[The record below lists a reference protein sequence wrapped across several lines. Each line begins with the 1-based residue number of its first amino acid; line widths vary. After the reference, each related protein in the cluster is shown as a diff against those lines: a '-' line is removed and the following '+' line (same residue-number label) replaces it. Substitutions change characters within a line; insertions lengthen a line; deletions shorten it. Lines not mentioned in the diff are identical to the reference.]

1 MLGVRQWRH
10 GAFCVSRQHRL
21 CRRWPFFMYYS
32 CPIHVHYSCIIHII
46 SYYSCCVYSSSV
58 KQCLPSVNQE
68 QFPIQMTQNCKH
80 RKCLQILAEEDFPLK
95 LLWRTPIKIHRR
107 ADRRRQPRS
116 REHRFSTAK
125 ATSSTQRPQTCTE
138 AATKYY
144 NYIVNETDEEREHRL
159 PTLTKATRLDQ
170 ATLKVYS
177 QNYLLRYSDTQ
188 QELCTSWISFQRT
201 RDSRSAFTPLATM
214 GFTVSF
220 ILQWT
225 VFNTQNVW
233 HVRKRYIC
241 KQSPY

>member
-1 MLGVRQWRH
+1 MNICLVSANHVMEHFAFPGNIDFASDDQ
-10 GAFCVSRQHRL
+10 GAF
-21 CRRWPFFMYYS
+21 
-32 CPIHVHYSCIIHII
+32 SCIIHERLL
-46 SYYSCCVYSSSV
+46 CSV
-58 KQCLPSVNQE
+58 KQCLPSVNHE

-80 RKCLQILAEEDFPLK
+80 SKCLQILAEEDFPLK

-159 PTLTKATRLDQ
+159 PTLPKATRLNQ

-177 QNYLLRYSDTQ
+177 QNYLLRCSDRQ
-188 QELCTSWISFQRT
+188 
-201 RDSRSAFTPLATM
+201 
-214 GFTVSF
+214 
-220 ILQWT
+220 
-225 VFNTQNVW
+225 
-233 HVRKRYIC
+233 
-241 KQSPY
+241 